1 MMYFF
6 IGTNIDNL
14 DIEIIFCAKI
24 PKSKNLFKDYKK
36 NIKWTKVPLE
46 SFKTKKILDNEL
58 TNYFK
63 GKGVDIDCGPCPIS
77 ENALGFDIDSGDA
90 NNIKA
95 F

>member
-1 MMYFF
+1 VQKYQ
-6 IGTNIDNL
+6 NP
-14 DIEIIFCAKI
+14 KI
-24 PKSKNLFKDYKK
+24 YLKITKK

-77 ENALGFDIDSGDA
+77 ENSLGFDIDSGDA